1 MPYQLNVRNFVC
13 MDGRKN
19 NKGKRKG
26 DKVKIPITIYKPAD
40 EVAIVGGVEAARITL
55 RDWFDKV
62 VDSKR

>member
-1 MPYQLNVRNFVC
+1 